1 MGINEY
7 NAMKKIL
14 FITGSL
20 FGGGAEKRMIE
31 LANYMHK
38 KNKSVFLG
46 VLNLDKNYLNKIDSG
61 ISIINLKMLGKSFFG
76 LAPIIKI
83 FFLNYKLKIDLNFS
97 NLYRTNSYLLILKY
111 LFPNVKIITSIVT
124 DPKRHK
130 KRILS
135 NFYYLSDIIITNASK
150 NINHIHKYFNVP
162 KENIIFIPNGVDLN
176 KILNLKKQTNP
187 NEIQINPKKFNLLY
201 VGSLSKVKGVDI
213 LIKAFALVEEKID
226 CELII
231 VGSGNYEQE
240 LKSFVRQ
247 LKIEKNVNFVGKKI
261 NPYPYF
267 GLADIFILASR
278 SEGMPNVLLE
288 AMACKLP
295 IIATNT
301 GLGVNDIIV
310 DGYNGILA
318 RLKDEKDLAKQII
331 FLSKNED
338 LAEKFKNNGIKL
350 IKEKFKISQMY
361 KAYSNVFSKF

>member
-1 MGINEY
+1 MN
-7 NAMKKIL
+7 KIFL
-14 FITGSL
+14 ITGS
-20 FGGGAEKRMIE
+20 FFSGGAEKRVIE
-31 LANYMHK
+31 LANFIDNSETKVY
-38 KNKSVFLG
+38 LG
-46 VLNLDKNYLNKIDSG
+46 VLNYDKKYSYKVNSNVSV
-61 ISIINLKMLGKSFFG
+61 INLKLFGKSVFG
-76 LAPIIKI
+76 LVPIFKI
-83 FFLNYKLKIDLNFS
+83 FYFNLKFNFNVIFS
-97 NLYRTNSYLLILKY
+97 NLYITNSYLLFLKY
-111 LFPNVKIITSIVT
+111 FFPNIKIITSIVT

-130 KRILS
+130 KRFLS
-135 NFYYLSDIIITNASK
+135 KYYYLSDIIITNASK

-162 KENIIFIPNGVDLN
+162 KKNIIFIPNGVDLN
-176 KILNLKKQTNP
+176 KILNLKKQFKP
-187 NEIQINPKKFNLLY
+187 NEIRINPMKFNLLY

-213 LIKAFALVEEKID
+213 LIKAFALVKENID
-226 CELII
+226 CNLII

-247 LKIEKNVNFVGKKI
+247 LKIEKYVNFVGKKI

-288 AMACKLP
+288 AMACELP

-301 GLGVNDIIV
+301 GLGVNDIVV
-310 DGYNGILA
+310 DGHNGILA

-331 FLSKNED
+331 SLSKNED

-350 IKEKFKISQMY
+350 IKERFKISQMY